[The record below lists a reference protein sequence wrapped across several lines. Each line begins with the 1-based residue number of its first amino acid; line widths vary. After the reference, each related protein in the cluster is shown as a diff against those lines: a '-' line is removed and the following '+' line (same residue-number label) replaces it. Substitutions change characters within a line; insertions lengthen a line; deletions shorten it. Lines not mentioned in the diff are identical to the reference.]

1 MVQVTQRFQT
11 QFTFQYSD
19 DASAIGHV
27 HLTPFRLYYAH
38 WAPIV
43 WHTSLSMLD
52 FGFCFL
58 VLILYSDRQP
68 NNH

>member
-1 MVQVTQRFQT
+1 MIQVTQRFQT

-38 WAPIV
+38 WASIRLVWMAHIIV
-43 WHTSLSMLD
+43 NVRFWFMD
-52 FGFCFL
+52 FG
-58 VLILYSDRQP
+58 SDIV
-68 NNH
+68 